1 MDDPYYTMHKEHEA
15 WLALV
20 KASRETVITDADW
33 RTSATVPQPMVKL
46 TTSDGIAF
54 LVAIKA
60 WGDALAELRIEEF
73 KRTLRAAIQEA
84 GNAIALLQ
92 ASK

>member
-20 KASRETVITDADW
+20 NGSRPLA
-33 RTSATVPQPMVKL
+33 
-46 TTSDGIAF
+46 
-54 LVAIKA
+54 AIKA